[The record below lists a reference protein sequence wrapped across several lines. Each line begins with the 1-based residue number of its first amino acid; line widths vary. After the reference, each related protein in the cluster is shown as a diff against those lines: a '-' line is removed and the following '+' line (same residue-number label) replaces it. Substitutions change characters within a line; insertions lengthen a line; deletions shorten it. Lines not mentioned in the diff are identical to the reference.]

1 MYISILSIGNEIVK
15 GRTVNTNASEISSFF
30 TSMGFRI
37 NYVLSCRD
45 IPDDIG
51 KSLEFLLANSDV
63 IITTGGL
70 GPTVDDITISSI
82 ASHLGYELTKN
93 EEAFKAIEFKFKK
106 RGLELTPERIKMAM
120 MPVTAGIIKNTV
132 GTAPGMNIRHKGKI
146 IFSIPGVPSE
156 MRSMLPEISN
166 TIGSS
171 GMVYYSIEFQLS
183 GVMESTISPIVKN
196 VMEKHEDAL
205 NIKTHPES
213 MNQSIPMIT
222 VEIYGFGK
230 NRKELETIAQDMKH
244 EILLELDK
252 INKN

>member
-93 EEAFKAIEFKFKK
+93 EEAFKAIEFKFKN
-106 RGLELTPERIKMAM
+106 RC
-120 MPVTAGIIKNTV
+120 
-132 GTAPGMNIRHKGKI
+132 
-146 IFSIPGVPSE
+146 
-156 MRSMLPEISN
+156 SN
-166 TIGSS
+166 
-171 GMVYYSIEFQLS
+171 
-183 GVMESTISPIVKN
+183 
-196 VMEKHEDAL
+196 
-205 NIKTHPES
+205 
-213 MNQSIPMIT
+213 
-222 VEIYGFGK
+222 
-230 NRKELETIAQDMKH
+230 
-244 EILLELDK
+244 
-252 INKN
+252 